1 MNTISIQPFN
11 VLINGELAQVN
22 AIRFTNFCGY
32 DFSGTNGGYVEYALG
47 DSDGFNF
54 VPYNNGNCQVPYS
67 IVSNWATDDNV
78 IYDYV
83 IQTKGFVKV

>member
-1 MNTISIQPFN
+1 MNTILIQPFN
-11 VLINGELAQVN
+11 VLVNGQVEQVN
-22 AIRFTNFCGY
+22 SIMFTNFCGY

-47 DSDGFNF
+47 NFDGANF
-54 VPYNNGNCQVPYS
+54 TPYNNGNCPVPYS
-67 IVSNWATDDNV
+67 VVSTWGADDNV